1 MTGRPSWSLGS
12 IQGFRDLLQIV
23 MGLETFPPLK
33 RVKRYVKKKRLHRA
47 LPAGYS
53 ERQNAAICPARCKD
67 VRCPI
72 LLLPACVLRL
82 KR

>member
-1 MTGRPSWSLGS
+1 MTGRASWSLGT

-23 MGLETFPPLK
+23 IELETFLPLR
-33 RVKRYVKKKRLHRA
+33 RVKGYVQKNRPQRA